1 MGRNSAG
8 CTVFEGKIVIA
19 GGFVPHIDRARGEYP
34 TNTVE
39 VYDNIAG
46 TWTYMPDMV
55 NNANNHSLVAIRN
68 KLFVIKYTCEVYDSH
83 NGKFAIIKNTQK
95 ISFVGTFRAV
105 SLADKIIVFEEDEAE
120 VISYDVNTNEW
131 KEEEF
136 EIENWFAGCCIKI
149 PKCK

>member
-1 MGRNSAG
+1 
-8 CTVFEGKIVIA
+8 
-19 GGFVPHIDRARGEYP
+19 
-34 TNTVE
+34 
-39 VYDNIAG
+39 
-46 TWTYMPDMV
+46 MPDMV